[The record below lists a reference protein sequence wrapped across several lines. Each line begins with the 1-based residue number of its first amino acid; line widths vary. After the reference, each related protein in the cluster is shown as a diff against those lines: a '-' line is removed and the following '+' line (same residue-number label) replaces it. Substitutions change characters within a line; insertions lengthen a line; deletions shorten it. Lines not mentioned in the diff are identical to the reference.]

1 MRMTLVAEVA
11 TAYFQLMALDNEL
24 SIVRR
29 TLRTRSEGVQQA
41 QLRFEGGL
49 TSENRF
55 TSRPKWNTL
64 RRPP

>member
-29 TLRTRSEGVQQA
+29 TLRTRSGVCSRRSCGSRA
-41 QLRFEGGL
+41 VLPPKP
-49 TSENRF
+49 F

-64 RRPP
+64 RRRP